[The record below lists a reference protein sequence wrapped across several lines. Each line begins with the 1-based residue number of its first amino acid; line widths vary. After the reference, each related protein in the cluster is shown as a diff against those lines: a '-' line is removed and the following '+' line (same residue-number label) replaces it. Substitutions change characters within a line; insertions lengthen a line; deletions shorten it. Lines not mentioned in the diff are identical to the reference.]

1 MAGRQINF
9 FIGPSDQEPFER
21 ALRRA
26 GDFAVLR
33 SRSFSPVPEIQGTTV
48 LTRYG
53 EESLRVLLARPEDI
67 DSIRYEPI
75 TARAEYSCSPEF
87 APILEFDRCYVSD
100 DLIRAGRL
108 YYIPKYYDSAGKLVA
123 KSTAFLKWADQLL
136 KAAQAALQEI
146 ESDFYAGRAAL
157 KLRASGVRFE
167 GLS

>member
-75 TARAEYSCSPEF
+75 TARAE
-87 APILEFDRCYVSD
+87 
-100 DLIRAGRL
+100 
-108 YYIPKYYDSAGKLVA
+108 
-123 KSTAFLKWADQLL
+123 
-136 KAAQAALQEI
+136 
-146 ESDFYAGRAAL
+146 
-157 KLRASGVRFE
+157 
-167 GLS
+167 